1 MVKKRNLKQFK
12 RLKTP
17 QVSERTQNRGESNV
31 VSLRERFESNISM
44 IEKMVWQDEK
54 DFTLEVFVNL
64 QNDRVYGKGKKS
76 DTPDQNLVS
85 SKNKVSK
92 KVTFLFYKFFFSKTN
107 LHFSTINYN
116 NLNNSIKKLKIT
128 FRALSF
134 KNND

>member
-92 KVTFLFYKFFFSKTN
+92 KVTFLFYKNFFPKQIYT
-107 LHFSTINYN
+107 LVQSTT
-116 NLNNSIKKLKIT
+116 IT
-128 FRALSF
+128 
-134 KNND
+134 